1 MDLIYTDVQRRDVG
15 VLKNFTL
22 DLAFG
27 SDENDFELTMDLQQH
42 CCEMDGLIYIE
53 NTEYG
58 GIIDGLGVTTAE
70 DKLSYVGRT
79 WHGILASKVIVPD
92 EGEAYLTMSGDAN
105 EIIGSLI
112 ERCGLSSL
120 FVASSELSDL
130 VFEGYSFDRYIDL
143 YSGIKKM
150 LGSVS
155 GKLKCS
161 FVGGMV
167 VLSAIKAVDYSKDEQ
182 FDQSYMSMVFSKTKN
197 VVNHL
202 ICLGKGELADRVV
215 IHLYRDENGN
225 IGSTQSIFGLQEV
238 TAIYDYPNAES
249 EEDLMEKGLEV
260 FAELASEDKV
270 EMDFSAEDDTYDV
283 GDTVGAR
290 EIVTG
295 TVATSKITKKIVTI
309 RENEVNIQYKVGE

>member
-92 EGEAYLTMSGDAN
+92 EGEAYLMVSGDAN

-112 ERCGLSSL
+112 EGCGLSSL

-150 LGSVS
+150 LGSAA
-155 GKLKCS
+155 GQLKCS
-161 FVGGMV
+161 FVDGMV

-182 FDQSYMSMVFSKTKN
+182 FDQSYVSMVFEKTKN
-197 VVNHL
+197 TINHL
-202 ICLGKGELADRVV
+202 ICLGKGELADRVI
-215 IHLYRDENGN
+215 IHLYRDKN
-225 IGSTQSIFGLQEV
+225 
-238 TAIYDYPNAES
+238 
-249 EEDLMEKGLEV
+249 
-260 FAELASEDKV
+260 
-270 EMDFSAEDDTYDV
+270 
-283 GDTVGAR
+283 GAR
-290 EIVTG
+290 D
-295 TVATSKITKKIVTI
+295 AAS
-309 RENEVNIQYKVGE
+309 